1 MSDGEGEGECIDSI
15 SRGVQQQQ
23 PLSVLAEERESSHVT
38 PDDDVNTLLE
48 GIRSS
53 REERSTQKLKAL
65 HEENA
70 RLSSSLEKAEDSI
83 VAIRRERDK
92 FSSENQVLRDSLFDC
107 QTKTSAATDGIGKDY
122 VAAFRPGSTLSR
134 T

>member
-1 MSDGEGEGECIDSI
+1 MKEESSTYIKQMSDGEGEGECVDSI
-15 SRGVQQQQ
+15 SRGVQQQQQ
-23 PLSVLAEERESSHVT
+23 PLSVLAEERESTHVT

-70 RLSSSLEKAEDSI
+70 RLSLSLEKAEDSI
-83 VAIRRERDK
+83 VAIQRERDK
-92 FSSENQVLRDSLFDC
+92 FSSENQVLREL
-107 QTKTSAATDGIGKDY
+107 
-122 VAAFRPGSTLSR
+122 
-134 T
+134 